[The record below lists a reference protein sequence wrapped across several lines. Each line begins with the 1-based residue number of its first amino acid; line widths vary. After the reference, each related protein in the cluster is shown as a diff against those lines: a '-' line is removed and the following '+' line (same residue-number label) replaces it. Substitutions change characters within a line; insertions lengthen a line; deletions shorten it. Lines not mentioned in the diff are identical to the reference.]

1 MSDSFFGDGA
11 ASRAAAH
18 LKNLDQQQ
26 PKTQEYYGNYPNFR
40 VASGIKI
47 PDGDLKG
54 EYVDYSVTT
63 DNLQGMAW
71 YKNGQHKLVVNN
83 CSYEYVGEDNSD
95 KDMSKIILAKNG
107 NIKIEA
113 KNGDIELAAA
123 NITLKATEEIKLINP
138 AGIIDIQSATFN
150 IKTTTCNILSR
161 HQLTMAGQFVDLAGA
176 TSLNMDTMDTKDRAR
191 FAGSIMTVLNNKI
204 LEFFRDL

>member
-1 MSDSFFGDGA
+1 MA
-11 ASRAAAH
+11 E
-18 LKNLDQQQ
+18 LDKQQQ
-26 PKTQEYYGNYPNFR
+26 KTQEYYGNYPNFR

-83 CSYEYVGEDNSD
+83 CSYEYLGEDNSTEE
-95 KDMSKIILAKNG
+95 MSKIILAKNG

-113 KNGDIELAAA
+113 KNGDIELMAN
-123 NITLKATEEIKLINP
+123 NITLNATEEIKLLGYKLYSSSTIMNLK
-138 AGIIDIQSATFN
+138 ATN
-150 IKTTTCNILSR
+150 CNILTR
-161 HQLTMAGQFVDLAGA
+161 QNLTMAGQFTDILGA
-176 TSLNMDTMDTKDRAR
+176 SSVNLDTMDTAPRAR
-191 FAGSIMTVLNNKI
+191 YAGSIMTVLNNKI
-204 LEFFRDL
+204 KTFFEDFS

>member
-1 MSDSFFGDGA
+1 MA
-11 ASRAAAH
+11 E
-18 LKNLDQQQ
+18 LDKQQQ
-26 PKTQEYYGNYPNFR
+26 KTQEYYGNYPNFR

-83 CSYEYVGEDNSD
+83 CSYEYVGEDNTD

-113 KNGDIELAAA
+113 KNGDIELMAN
-123 NITLKATEEIKLINP
+123 NITLNATEEIKLLGDKLYSSSTVMNLK
-138 AGIIDIQSATFN
+138 STN
-150 IKTTTCNILSR
+150 CNILTR
-161 HQLTMAGQFVDLAGA
+161 QNLTMAGQFTDILGA
-176 TSLNMDTMDTKDRAR
+176 SSVNLDTMDTAPRAR
-191 FAGSIMTVLNNKI
+191 YAGSIMTVLNNKI
-204 LEFFRDL
+204 KTFFEDFS

>member
-1 MSDSFFGDGA
+1 MA
-11 ASRAAAH
+11 E
-18 LKNLDQQQ
+18 LDKQQQ
-26 PKTQEYYGNYPNFR
+26 KTQEYYGNYPNFR

-83 CSYEYVGEDNSD
+83 CSYEYLGEDNSTEE
-95 KDMSKIILAKNG
+95 MSKIILAKNG

-113 KNGDIELAAA
+113 KNGDIELMAN
-123 NITLKATEEIKLINP
+123 NITLNATEEIKLLGDKLYSSSTIMNLK
-138 AGIIDIQSATFN
+138 ATN
-150 IKTTTCNILSR
+150 CNILTR
-161 HQLTMAGQFVDLAGA
+161 QNLTMAGQFTDILGA
-176 TSLNMDTMDTKDRAR
+176 SSVNLDTMDTAPRAR
-191 FAGSIMTVLNNKI
+191 YALSLIHI
-204 LEFFRDL
+204 

>member
-1 MSDSFFGDGA
+1 MA
-11 ASRAAAH
+11 E
-18 LKNLDQQQ
+18 LDKQQ

-113 KNGDIELAAA
+113 KNGDIELSAA
-123 NITLKATEEIKLINP
+123 NIHLKATEEIKLSTP

-150 IKTTTCNILSR
+150 IKTTTCNVLSR
-161 HQLTMAGQFVDLAGA
+161 HQLTMAGQFVDIAGA
-176 TSLNMDTMDTKDRAR
+176 TSLNMDTMDTKRRAR
-191 FAGSIMTVLNNKI
+191 YAGGIMTVLNNKI
-204 LEFFRDL
+204 LEFFKNL

>member
-1 MSDSFFGDGA
+1 MA
-11 ASRAAAH
+11 E
-18 LKNLDQQQ
+18 LDKQQQ
-26 PKTQEYYGNYPNFR
+26 KTQEYYGNYPNFR

-83 CSYEYVGEDNSD
+83 CSYEYLGEDNSTEE
-95 KDMSKIILAKNG
+95 MSKIILAKNG

-113 KNGDIELAAA
+113 KNGDIELMAN
-123 NITLKATEEIKLINP
+123 NITLNATEEIKLLGDKLYSSSTIMNLK
-138 AGIIDIQSATFN
+138 ATN
-150 IKTTTCNILSR
+150 CNIVTR
-161 HQLTMAGQFVDLAGA
+161 QNLTMAGQFTDILGA
-176 TSLNMDTMDTKDRAR
+176 SSVNLDTMDTAPRAR
-191 FAGSIMTVLNNKI
+191 YAGSIMTVLNNKI
-204 LEFFRDL
+204 KTFFEDFS

>member
-1 MSDSFFGDGA
+1 MA
-11 ASRAAAH
+11 E
-18 LKNLDQQQ
+18 LDKQQ

-113 KNGDIELAAA
+113 KNGDIELSAA
-123 NITLKATEEIKLINP
+123 NIHLKATEEIKLSTP

-150 IKTTTCNILSR
+150 IKTTTCNVLSR
-161 HQLTMAGQFVDLAGA
+161 HQLTMAGQFVDIAGA
-176 TSLNMDTMDTKDRAR
+176 TSLNMDTMDTKRRAR
-191 FAGSIMTVLNNKI
+191 YAGGIMTVLNNKI
-204 LEFFRDL
+204 LDFFKNL

>member
-1 MSDSFFGDGA
+1 MA
-11 ASRAAAH
+11 E
-18 LKNLDQQQ
+18 LDKQQQ
-26 PKTQEYYGNYPNFR
+26 KTQEYYGNYPNFR

-83 CSYEYVGEDNSD
+83 CSYEYLGEDNSTEE
-95 KDMSKIILAKNG
+95 MSKIILAKNG

-113 KNGDIELAAA
+113 KNGDIELMAN
-123 NITLKATEEIKLINP
+123 NITLNATEEIKLLGDKLYSSSTVMNLK
-138 AGIIDIQSATFN
+138 STN
-150 IKTTTCNILSR
+150 CNILTR
-161 HQLTMAGQFVDLAGA
+161 QNLTMAGQFTDILGA
-176 TSLNMDTMDTKDRAR
+176 SSVNLDTMDTAPRAR
-191 FAGSIMTVLNNKI
+191 YAGSIMTVLNNKI
-204 LEFFRDL
+204 KTFFEDFS